1 MKSSKRY
8 QYFVEGQCEQK
19 LVTALKDQKNLIISG
34 KISVFNIIQEVL
46 TPMRLRTL
54 ADNTTVILIFD
65 TDKKEAAIL
74 EKNINILKGI
84 KKISDIWCVMQV
96 ENLED
101 ELVRSTNIREIKELL
116 HCKSNKEFKRDFLAE
131 KNVFGKLQDHGFNLK
146 KLWNSV
152 PDKPFT
158 KYENGG
164 IKIKKVRG

>member
-65 TDKKEAAIL
+65 TDKKETAIL
-74 EKNINILKGI
+74 EKYINILKGI
-84 KKISDIWCVMQV
+84 KKISPLFVLCYCLFYRVQGMPGM
-96 ENLED
+96 
-101 ELVRSTNIREIKELL
+101 RSA
-116 HCKSNKEFKRDFLAE
+116 D
-131 KNVFGKLQDHGFNLK
+131 
-146 KLWNSV
+146 
-152 PDKPFT
+152 FT
-158 KYENGG
+158 KSL
-164 IKIKKVRG
+164 